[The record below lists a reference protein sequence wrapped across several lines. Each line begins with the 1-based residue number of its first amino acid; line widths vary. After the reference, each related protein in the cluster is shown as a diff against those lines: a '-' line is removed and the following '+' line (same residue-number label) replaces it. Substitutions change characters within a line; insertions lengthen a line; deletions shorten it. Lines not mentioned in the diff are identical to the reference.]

1 MASVSDCS
9 SEAGVEAFY
18 GVCGVDDSAQLGGE
32 RQERHELVPAVLP
45 GLDHGRVCVGP
56 VGGELGEAGLG
67 GAHGGCGAEISR
79 MALVIWPQCFLD
91 AYRRLLR
98 TMCTTQV
105 WTVASGQVARI
116 DSGRPPITV
125 AAHDQRVG
133 QAAVS
138 QLGQHRGPL
147 LGALA
152 AGGPEPQAPHVA
164 FAGEIHADGDV
175 HGPVGDLR
183 VADLDHDRV
192 EPSTG

>member
-1 MASVSDCS
+1 
-9 SEAGVEAFY
+9 
-18 GVCGVDDSAQLGGE
+18 
-32 RQERHELVPAVLP
+32 
-45 GLDHGRVCVGP
+45 
-56 VGGELGEAGLG
+56 
-67 GAHGGCGAEISR
+67 
-79 MALVIWPQCFLD
+79 
-91 AYRRLLR
+91 
-98 TMCTTQV
+98 MCTTQV

>member
-1 MASVSDCS
+1 
-9 SEAGVEAFY
+9 
-18 GVCGVDDSAQLGGE
+18 
-32 RQERHELVPAVLP
+32 
-45 GLDHGRVCVGP
+45 
-56 VGGELGEAGLG
+56 
-67 GAHGGCGAEISR
+67 